1 MGKLNIKVPVVKLLE
16 GLEKALDERTKW
28 KADAPKRK
36 EKYEKEMVAY
46 NKAIFAL
53 IKSGKATLKEA
64 NAYTRWQDPNSTERT
79 INAEFTIKVSQMP
92 KAPQEDTKHPEWKLD
107 NEIEELS
114 NAIKLLRMSSDEFV
128 STSTYKSVVQ
138 YL

>member
-36 EKYEKEMVAY
+36 AQYEKDMATY
-46 NKAIFAL
+46 NKAVLAL
-53 IKSGKATLKEA
+53 VKSGKATLKEA
-64 NAYTRWQDPNSTERT
+64 CAHRWQNEDSAERT
-79 INAEFTIKVSQMP
+79 INAEFTVKAKDMP
-92 KAPQEDTKHPEWKLD
+92 KAPQEDDKYPEWRI
-107 NEIEELS
+107 NSEMEELN